1 MAVNKY
7 ELTMKVR
14 EAVHELGYDDANTHH
29 VSVIIEWHP
38 WDFVITTLYMDT
50 VVDRQGYS
58 YDDKSL
64 MRIKERLNII
74 HSLLT
79 VVERR
84 NGKVSD

>member
-14 EAVHELGYDDANTHH
+14 EAVHELRYDDANSHH

-84 NGKVSD
+84 NGKISD